1 MQQNT
6 IQPGQI
12 HESPHRGTSF
22 VVGPQ
27 VRSAHDDDG
36 LVLLNSRTGHYFSFN
51 AVGGLVWSKIEEGA
65 SAAAIIRAVQ
75 ERFEAPPD
83 LVEHD
88 VEAILA
94 RLERDRLIVRAS
106 QAAGGAPPRGSAVL
120 DRTPAAPATGS
131 SSRDAAI
138 REPLDRTKADGS
150 GGGQLVRDVVAFLT
164 LVYVDVL
171 IKRFRFPRLEAVLR
185 KRAGVQLR
193 TDPAV
198 VQRISRSVD
207 RAAAAYFKRAWCL
220 QRSVACAY
228 LLRRRGCPAQ
238 LVLGVRTL
246 PFEAHAWV
254 EVDGRVVNDRPEHIQ
269 RYLVLDRI

>member
-1 MQQNT
+1 MQQNS
-6 IQPGQI
+6 IQPGQL
-12 HESPHRGTSF
+12 HESPRRGTSF

-36 LVLLNSRTGHYFSFN
+36 LVLLSSRTGHYFSFN

-75 ERFEAPPD
+75 ERFEAPSD
-83 LVEHD
+83 LVERD
-88 VEAILA
+88 VESILA

-106 QAAGGAPPRGSAVL
+106 RAADGAPPRAAAAL
-120 DRTPAAPATGS
+120 APTPAATAARPS
-131 SSRDAAI
+131 SHEAAI
-138 REPLDRTKADGS
+138 HETVDRTKAGRR
-150 GGGQLVRDVVAFLT
+150 GGGQLFRDVVAFLT
-164 LVYVDVL
+164 LVYVDVS
-171 IKRFRFPRLEAVLR
+171 IKLFKFPRLDAVLR
-185 KRAGVQLR
+185 KRASVRRR
-193 TDPAV
+193 TDPAT

-220 QRSVACAY
+220 QRSAACAY